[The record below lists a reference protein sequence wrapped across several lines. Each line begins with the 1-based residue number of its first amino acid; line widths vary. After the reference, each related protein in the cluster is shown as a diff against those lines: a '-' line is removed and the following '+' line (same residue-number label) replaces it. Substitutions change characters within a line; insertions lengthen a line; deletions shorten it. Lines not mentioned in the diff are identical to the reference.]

1 MYSSTKVKELC
12 RQTLPRIGTEP
23 NEIQNGLDFYKH
35 MFTNHP
41 DLRVYFKGAEN
52 YDAAKVQGS
61 ERFAKQGQRIL
72 LGNYILVNTYDDPV
86 AFKAYA
92 RETVDRH
99 RQYKMAPEL
108 WLAFFTVFVNYLS
121 EKTSLTQEQRDAWA
135 QLGKDFA
142 EECNAHLKRQ
152 GLPHA

>member
-1 MYSSTKVKELC
+1 MYSATKVKELC
-12 RQTLPRIGTEP
+12 RQTLPPIGIEAS
-23 NEIQNGLDFYKH
+23 EVQNGTDFYKH

-52 YDAAKVQGS
+52 YDAEKVQNS

-72 LGNYILVNTYDDPV
+72 LANYILVNTYDDPV

-99 RQYKMAPEL
+99 RQFKMAPEL
-108 WLAFFTVFVNYLS
+108 WHAFFSVFVNYLS
-121 EKTSLTQEQRDAWA
+121 EKKDLTKEQREAWA

-142 EECNAHLKRQ
+142 DECNTHLKNK

>member
-1 MYSSTKVKELC
+1 
-12 RQTLPRIGTEP
+12 
-23 NEIQNGLDFYKH
+23 

-108 WLAFFTVFVNYLS
+108 WLVSAKFISAECFIYNFL
-121 EKTSLTQEQRDAWA
+121 LGFLHCIR
-135 QLGKDFA
+135 QLL
-142 EECNAHLKRQ
+142 E
-152 GLPHA
+152 